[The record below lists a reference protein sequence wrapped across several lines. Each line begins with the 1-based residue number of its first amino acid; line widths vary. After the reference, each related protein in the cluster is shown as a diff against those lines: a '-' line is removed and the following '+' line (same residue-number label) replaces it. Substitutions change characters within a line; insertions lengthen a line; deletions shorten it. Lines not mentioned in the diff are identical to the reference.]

1 MTIIKHRFVLVFT
14 VIASLYV
21 LGRQSDKYFGWTNEK
36 NIKSDH
42 ALTIHTD
49 GAGYYAYLPKWFI
62 YRDSKGFDFLKKITD
77 DYENPHFLS
86 GIRIDEDHPNGMD
99 KYYVGTAILST
110 PLFLIN
116 HGINLLL
123 FGEGDGYSKSYQLTV
138 AFNALFFYLIGIL
151 GFIRVLR
158 FFRIIS

>member
-36 NIKSDH
+36 NIKPDH

-62 YRDSKGFDFLKKITD
+62 YKDSKGFAFLKKITD
-77 DYENPHFLS
+77 DYKNPHFL
-86 GIRIDEDHPNGMD
+86 
-99 KYYVGTAILST
+99 
-110 PLFLIN
+110 
-116 HGINLLL
+116 
-123 FGEGDGYSKSYQLTV
+123 
-138 AFNALFFYLIGIL
+138 
-151 GFIRVLR
+151 
-158 FFRIIS
+158 